1 MSTRTIRIGAAVLVL
16 AVVLA
21 GCRARRGTEAG
32 SRPVRVVIGRVA
44 PAETGRE
51 FAYSGTMAES
61 ETLPQSF
68 AVAGTVT
75 RVHVNE
81 GDFVPRGALLAEL
94 DDATYRQ
101 TLEMTR
107 AAEKQAE
114 DAFTRLG
121 RMYRNGNLPEIK
133 YVEVETGLQKARA
146 AAAIARKN
154 VADCRLRADAS
165 GYVGRRS
172 VDPGMMAVPGLAAIT
187 VVRIDKVFARVPV
200 PENDLPLLHEGGPA
214 AIRIGALGG
223 REFAGRIEDIGV
235 VADPLAHS
243 YKVRIAVANPDRAIK
258 PGMVC
263 SASVKGLER
272 SSGLVVPNQAV
283 LVDEN
288 GRHYVY
294 RLDAAGGRAF
304 VRTVKLGELL
314 QNGIRVDD
322 GLGVGD
328 AVVVSGQHKLVDGAA
343 VQAVER

>member
-1 MSTRTIRIGAAVLVL
+1 MSMKKIGGVTLVAAVL
-16 AVVLA
+16 LA
-21 GCRARRGTEAG
+21 GCRAGGGARREPG
-32 SRPVRVVIGRVA
+32 PVRVVVSRVA

-51 FAYSGTMAES
+51 FAYSGTMTES

-68 AVAGTVT
+68 AVTGTVT

-81 GDFVPRGALLAEL
+81 GDFVARGALLAEL
-94 DDATYRQ
+94 DDATHRQ

-114 DAFTRLG
+114 DAFQRLS
-121 RMYRNGNLPEIK
+121 RMYKNGNLPEIK

-165 GYVGRRS
+165 GYVGKRS

-187 VVRIDKVFARVPV
+187 VVRIDQVFARVPV
-200 PENDLPLLHEGGPA
+200 PENDLPLLREGGAA
-214 AIRIGALGG
+214 AIRIGALGE

-263 SASVKGLER
+263 TASVKGLER

-283 LVDEN
+283 LVDET

-304 VRTVKLGELL
+304 VRSVRLGELL
-314 QNGIRVDD
+314 QNGIRVTE
-322 GLGVGD
+322 GLGAGD

>member
-1 MSTRTIRIGAAVLVL
+1 MSMSMKRIGGIALVVAIL
-16 AVVLA
+16 LA
-21 GCRARRGTEAG
+21 GCRAGGAARRGPG
-32 SRPVRVVIGRVA
+32 PVRVVVSRVA
-44 PAETGRE
+44 LAETGRE
-51 FAYSGTMAES
+51 FAYSGTMTES

-68 AVAGTVT
+68 AVTGTVT

-81 GDFVPRGALLAEL
+81 GDVVARGALLAEI
-94 DDATYRQ
+94 DDENYRQ
-101 TLEMTR
+101 ALEMTR

-114 DAFTRLG
+114 DAFQRLS
-121 RMYRNGNLPEIK
+121 RMYKNGNLPEIK
-133 YVEVETGLQKARA
+133 YVEVETGLQRARA

-154 VADCRLRADAS
+154 VADCHLRADAS
-165 GYVGRRS
+165 GYVGKRS

-200 PENDLPLLHEGGPA
+200 PENDLPLLHEGGPV

-263 SASVKGLER
+263 TASVKGLER
-272 SSGLVVPNQAV
+272 SSGLVVPNRAV
-283 LVDEN
+283 LVDET

-294 RLDAAGGRAF
+294 RLDAAGNRAF
-304 VRTVKLGELL
+304 VRTVRLGELL
-314 QNGIRVDD
+314 QNGIRVTE
-322 GLGVGD
+322 GLGAGD

>member
-1 MSTRTIRIGAAVLVL
+1 MRTRARKIGGAVLVI
-16 AVVLA
+16 AVLLA
-21 GCRARRGTEAG
+21 GCRARRGAEAPT
-32 SRPVRVVIGRVA
+32 RPARVVVSRVA
-44 PAETGRE
+44 PAEAGRE

-61 ETLPQSF
+61 ETLPQGF

-81 GDFVPRGALLAEL
+81 GDVVARGALLAEL
-94 DDATYRQ
+94 DDANFRQ
-101 TLEMTR
+101 AAEMTA

-114 DAFTRLG
+114 DAFQRLS

-146 AAAIARKN
+146 AAAIARRN
-154 VADCRLRADAS
+154 VADCRLRASAS
-165 GYVGRRS
+165 GYVGRRA
-172 VDPGMMAVPGLAAIT
+172 VDPGMTAVPGLAAIT

-263 SASVKGLER
+263 TAVVKGLER
-272 SSGLVVPNQAV
+272 SSGLVIPNRAV
-283 LVDEN
+283 LVDET

-294 RLDAAGGRAF
+294 CLDAAGARAF
-304 VRTVKLGELL
+304 VRTVRLGELL
-314 QNGIRVDD
+314 QNGIRITE
-322 GLGVGD
+322 GLTAGD
-328 AVVVSGQHKLVDGAA
+328 AVVVYGQHKLVDGAA